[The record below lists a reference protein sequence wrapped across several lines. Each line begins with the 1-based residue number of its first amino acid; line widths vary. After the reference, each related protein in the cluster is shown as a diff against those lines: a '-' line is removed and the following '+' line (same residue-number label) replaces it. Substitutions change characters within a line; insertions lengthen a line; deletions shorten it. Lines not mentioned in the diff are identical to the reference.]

1 MKTSFGVFSGLA
13 LSALSADSAI
23 RLHYIYITLR
33 EFSVPSITLASGTRF
48 DGASDLSLL
57 DAGLQA
63 GVSLPYSCKTGRCST
78 CRCRIIVGETRA
90 LQPETGL
97 TSEERATGWVLGCVR
112 APITDVTTDLVELAD
127 IDLPP
132 VRTIPCRVDRIE
144 RLSPDV
150 VRIMLRFPPS
160 ANFRYLPGQYVQM
173 IGPCGI
179 RRSYSI
185 ANVARNGIGLEL
197 QIRAVAGGA
206 MSHYWFEQVK
216 TNDLLR
222 LCGPFGTFIL
232 GDVAG
237 MDVVFLATGTGIA
250 PVKAILE
257 SLPDRAPDERPRSIT
272 VYWGGR
278 TPEDLYLDVAS
289 WPGHHRFIPAL
300 SRADAIWEGERGYV
314 QDAFRR
320 HPTDID
326 NTVVYACGSDAMI
339 HGARKAL
346 WEWGLPDSRFHSD
359 AFVCSAVS

>member
-1 MKTSFGVFSGLA
+1 M
-13 LSALSADSAI
+13 
-23 RLHYIYITLR
+23 
-33 EFSVPSITLASGTRF
+33 PSITLATGTRF

-63 GVSLPYSCKTGRCST
+63 GLSLPYSCKTGRCST
-78 CRCRIIVGETRA
+78 CRCRIIEGETRP

-97 TSEERATGWVLGCVR
+97 TEEERAAGWVLGCVR
-112 APITDVTTDLVELAD
+112 APITDVTTDLAELAN

-132 VRTIPCRVDRIE
+132 VRTVPCRVDHIQ
-144 RLSPDV
+144 RLSSDI
-150 VRIMLRFPPS
+150 VRIVLRFPPS
-160 ANFRYLPGQYVQM
+160 ANFHYLPGQYVQM
-173 IGPCGI
+173 IGPGGL

-185 ANVARNGIGLEL
+185 ANAVGSGTGLEL

-206 MSHYWFEQVK
+206 MSRYWFEQVK
-216 TNDLLR
+216 INDLLR

-232 GDVAG
+232 NDVAG

-257 SLPDRAPDERPRSIT
+257 SLPNRTSDDLPRSVT

-278 TPEDLYLDVAS
+278 VAQDLYLDVAAL
-289 WPGHHRFIPAL
+289 PGNHRFIPTL
-300 SRADAIWEGERGYV
+300 SRADIAWAGERGYV

-320 HPTDID
+320 HLTNID

-339 HGARKAL
+339 HSARDAL
-346 WEWGLPDSRFHSD
+346 AELGLPTSRFHSD